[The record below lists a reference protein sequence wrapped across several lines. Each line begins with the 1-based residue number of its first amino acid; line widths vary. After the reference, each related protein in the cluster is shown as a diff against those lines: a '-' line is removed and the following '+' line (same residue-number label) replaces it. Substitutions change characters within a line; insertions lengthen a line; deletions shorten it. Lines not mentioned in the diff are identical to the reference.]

1 MLSCNQLVCMFVN
14 HTGCSIPHAR
24 KKLIVSDNP
33 GLTPRGFC
41 SVKLVNSVLNLPD
54 GQNTCKILG
63 GIEIRQFFKGNN
75 KIYPQHILRPE
86 KVN

>member
-14 HTGCSIPHAR
+14 HTGCSIRHA
-24 KKLIVSDNP
+24 KKIVSDNP
-33 GLTPRGFC
+33 GLMPRGFC

-54 GQNTCKILG
+54 GQNTCKFFG
-63 GIEIRQFFKGNN
+63 GIQIRQFFKSSN
-75 KIYPQHILRPE
+75 KIYPKLILRPE

>member
-14 HTGCSIPHAR
+14 HTGCSIRHA
-24 KKLIVSDNP
+24 KKMVSDNP
-33 GLTPRGFC
+33 GLTPRGFS

-63 GIEIRQFFKGNN
+63 GIQIRQFFKGNN